1 MRKALGIAI
10 ELLAAL
16 QRGDIKMSIQLSDD
30 LKKVIDT
37 FKISC

>member
-10 ELLAAL
+10 LLLAAL

-30 LKKVIDT
+30 LKKVLDT
-37 FKISC
+37 YKISC

>member
-30 LKKVIDT
+30 LKRVLDT
-37 FKISC
+37 YKISC